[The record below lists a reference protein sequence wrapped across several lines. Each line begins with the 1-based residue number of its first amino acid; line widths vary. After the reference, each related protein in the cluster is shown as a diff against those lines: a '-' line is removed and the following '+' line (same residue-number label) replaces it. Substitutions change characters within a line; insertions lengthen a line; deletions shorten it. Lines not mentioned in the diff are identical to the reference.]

1 MVHRSSP
8 RSRPRRARRLA
19 LVASLPVALAVGS
32 PGPARA
38 AAELSGV
45 EVPLVREAQHRLSL
59 RVDGLVAT
67 AEVRQQIVNPG
78 DRDTQVLYTF
88 DLPAEAAI
96 TGAEVLLA
104 DGRRAVSHALDSRSD
119 FRFIAPEAAPGAPD
133 LGLLRRVDG
142 AADGLTRYELRAFP
156 VAAGKS
162 ASVVIRWVA
171 PVRYQDGRLSLR
183 LPDRGAAPNLVRER
197 VQITWRAPTG
207 ARALH
212 QIRAGDR
219 AVPRAAAGRPV
230 RLELDAP
237 VGLDLVMEARPDFPP
252 GQALLAELTTVPIA
266 GGRGAAALTILA
278 PPGPVDRDPAYER
291 VVLVLD
297 VSRSMGASGLT
308 AVRDIAG
315 ALLSAAAP
323 SAVAEVVVYDRA
335 ARTLGGKL
343 TADVAALRDRL
354 DRVLASPP
362 GNGSD
367 LGAALGRVSALLR
380 AAGPVS
386 STPLGD
392 LARGLSS
399 STLVVIVT
407 DGLLPLELDGAQAVS
422 QIGSVALKEARVT
435 SLVLVPDAAP
445 LPDLNRGPLE
455 ELASRTG
462 GRVLAV
468 RHGEAAARVK
478 TLWAELGQPTP
489 LRGLQLDLR
498 GTTLSSAG
506 AVPDQLESGH
516 GAVIVGWY
524 HGRRPTGAVLRG
536 EIRGKPITARARP
549 GNAALQAAAVPL
561 ALITRPAHE
570 LLGPEELERARA
582 AGRDLDEEARDR
594 AVQAAHAAGVATA
607 SSSLVMLDGQDS
619 FARDRLALAR
629 KWGSAQFRRHPA
641 PAERNL
647 GAVAHSQPRGA
658 LRPRPA
664 AAGQRRTGEL
674 DRAVVER
681 LMKHHVVPRARA
693 CYDRALRRDPKL
705 AGTATIELEMARGEV
720 QDARLSGGRLAGN
733 PALSSCLLDAAYAT
747 PVPAVALG
755 DTHEAIV
762 IARYPLRF
770 RKIEQR
776 VDVSPGEDR
785 PAPLDPNDP
794 LGGIEP

>member
-8 RSRPRRARRLA
+8 RSRSRPARLA
-19 LVASLPVALAVGS
+19 LVASLPALLATVS
-32 PGPARA
+32 PRTALA

-45 EVPLVREAQHRLSL
+45 EVRLVREAEHRLSI
-59 RVDGLVAT
+59 RVDGLVAA

-88 DLPAEAAI
+88 DLPADAAI

-104 DGRRAVSHALDSRSD
+104 DGRRAVSHAVDSRSD
-119 FRFIAPEAAPGAPD
+119 FRFIPPETAPGAPD

-142 AADGLTRYELRAFP
+142 AADGLARYELRAFP

-162 ASVVIRWVA
+162 ASVVVRWVA

-183 LPDRGAAPNLVRER
+183 LPDRGDGPNLVRER
-197 VQITWRAPTG
+197 VEITWRAPTG

-219 AVPRAAAGRPV
+219 AIPRAAAGRPA
-230 RLELDAP
+230 RLALDAP
-237 VGLDLVMEARPDFPP
+237 VGLDLVLEARPVFPP
-252 GQALLAELTTVPIA
+252 GQALLAELATVPIA
-266 GGRGAAALTILA
+266 GGRGAAALTVIA
-278 PPGPVDRDPAYER
+278 PPGPVDKDPAYER
-291 VVLVLD
+291 VILVLD

-315 ALLSAAAP
+315 ALLSAATP
-323 SAVAEVVVYDRA
+323 SAVAEVVIYDRA
-335 ARTLGGKL
+335 ARGLGGKL
-343 TADVAALRDRL
+343 TGDVAALRDLL
-354 DRVLASPP
+354 DRALAAPP

-367 LGAALGRVSALLR
+367 LGAALAQVSTLLR

-392 LARGLSS
+392 VARGLSS

-435 SLVLVPDAAP
+435 SLVLVPDGAP
-445 LPDLNRGPLE
+445 LPGLHRGPLE

-498 GTTLSSAG
+498 GTTLTSAG
-506 AVPDQLESGH
+506 SVPDQLESGH

-524 HGRRPTGAVLRG
+524 HGRRPTVAALRG
-536 EIRGKPITARARP
+536 EIRGKPITARVRP
-549 GNAALQAAAVPL
+549 GNAALRAAAVPL
-561 ALITRPAHE
+561 ALVTRPGHE
-570 LLGPEELERARA
+570 LLGPDELERARA
-582 AGRDLDEEARDR
+582 VGRDLDDEARDR
-594 AVQAAHAAGVATA
+594 VVRTAHDAGVATA
-607 SSSLVMLDGQDS
+607 STSLVLLDGRDS

-629 KWGSAQFRRHPA
+629 RWGTAQFRRHPA

-647 GAVAHSQPRGA
+647 GALATSSPRRA
-658 LRPRPA
+658 LPPRPTTT
-664 AAGQRRTGEL
+664 GHRRTGEL

-693 CYDRALRRDPKL
+693 CYDRALRRDPRL
-705 AGTATIELEMARGEV
+705 AGTVTIELEMARGEV
-720 QDARLSGGRLAGN
+720 QDARLTGRVAGN
-733 PALSSCLLDAAYAT
+733 PALAACLLDAAYAT

-755 DTHEAIV
+755 DTREAIV
-762 IARYPLRF
+762 VARYPLRF
-770 RKIEQR
+770 RKVEQR
-776 VDVSPGEDR
+776 VDVSPAEDR
-785 PAPLDPNDP
+785 PARLDPDDP